1 MLKRRNIG
9 LPPGTALYT
18 GQKTDLPIRI
28 NYIQFTEEEYREDT
42 DQNAEDVELHPSNL
56 NIVQWYDIRGLH
68 DELLIKKIGDIFSM
82 HPIALED
89 AIDVNQRPVFTEY
102 DNSAFLSFKSVSFD
116 DETLKM
122 GAQNVALYFGEGFLI
137 SFQENE
143 DDLFVELR
151 KRIKNPNA
159 RIRQKKSDYLAYAIV
174 DMHVDRY
181 FVIIEKIAQKIES
194 LEEDINLR
202 PETVDKG
209 RIFSLRKELLK
220 IRKTLSPLREALMQ
234 FNRSDLAVMD
244 EKTTAFLRDVIDH
257 TIQLVD
263 TLDNQRDVL
272 SGLQD
277 LYISE
282 ISLKMNHVMQFL
294 TIITAIF
301 VPISFLTGLYGMNFE
316 YIPELQMHNGYFVLW
331 AVMLTIV
338 IALVI
343 YFKRNKWL

>member
-1 MLKRRNIG
+1 
-9 LPPGTALYT
+9 
-18 GQKTDLPIRI
+18 
-28 NYIQFTEEEYREDT
+28 
-42 DQNAEDVELHPSNL
+42 
-56 NIVQWYDIRGLH
+56 
-68 DELLIKKIGDIFSM
+68 
-82 HPIALED
+82 
-89 AIDVNQRPVFTEY
+89 
-102 DNSAFLSFKSVSFD
+102 
-116 DETLKM
+116 
-122 GAQNVALYFGEGFLI
+122 
-137 SFQENE
+137 
-143 DDLFVELR
+143 
-151 KRIKNPNA
+151 
-159 RIRQKKSDYLAYAIV
+159 
-174 DMHVDRY
+174 MHVDRY

-202 PETVDKG
+202 PESVDKN

-234 FNRSDLAVMD
+234 FNRSDLSVMD

-316 YIPELQMHNGYFVLW
+316 YIPELQMRNGYFALW

-338 IALVI
+338 IALVM